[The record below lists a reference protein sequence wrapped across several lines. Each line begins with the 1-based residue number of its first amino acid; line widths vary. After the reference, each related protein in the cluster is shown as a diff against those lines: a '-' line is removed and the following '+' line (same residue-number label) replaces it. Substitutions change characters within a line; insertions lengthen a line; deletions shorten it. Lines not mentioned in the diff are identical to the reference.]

1 MLTTRLFLKGGD
13 SAPVTPRPFGCCR
26 FLLLTSTENENRV
39 GLRKHGEACLGRQR
53 GHSLVIRV
61 RGAVQV
67 SVSQPASCWSTRGR
81 EALECADT
89 DCSLH
94 RPDRARRRC
103 SPRAATKASE
113 ASQASC
119 RSGRSRGLRT
129 AGESGRGFC
138 SLVSVRLPCSTP
150 RWRSPGQ
157 STPPCRKWPPC

>member
-81 EALECADT
+81 EALESADT
-89 DCSLH
+89 VI
-94 RPDRARRRC
+94 A
-103 SPRAATKASE
+103 
-113 ASQASC
+113 
-119 RSGRSRGLRT
+119 LRT
-129 AGESGRGFC
+129 DQIARAVGAVLAQQRKHQKQAKQVAAAGGA
-138 SLVSVRLPCSTP
+138 VA
-150 RWRSPGQ
+150 
-157 STPPCRKWPPC
+157 